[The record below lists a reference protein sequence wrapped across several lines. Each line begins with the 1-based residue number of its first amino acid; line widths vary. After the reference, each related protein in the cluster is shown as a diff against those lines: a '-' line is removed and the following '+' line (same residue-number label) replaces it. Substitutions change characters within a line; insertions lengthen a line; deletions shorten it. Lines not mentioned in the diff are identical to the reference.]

1 MQSNKRNKQVK
12 FRVTERELEIL
23 NNSVAITK
31 YSREE
36 YLRLRSVYKKGIV
49 VLPQTEFREIRK
61 LLLSISNNIN
71 QIAYKAKIVGDV
83 DAQRYKEKY
92 DRLEEVV
99 GWLLEIPLLI
109 EEHANGTV

>member
-1 MQSNKRNKQVK
+1 MANSNRTKKAT
-12 FRVTERELEIL
+12 FRLTAKEFEMLK
-23 NNSVAITK
+23 NNVALTN
-31 YSREE
+31 YSCEE
-36 YLRLRSVYKKGIV
+36 YLRIRSVYKKGIV

-71 QIAYKAKIVGDV
+71 QIAYKANAIGVV
-83 DAQRYKEKY
+83 DAERYNDNY
-92 DRLEEVV
+92 RRLEEVV